1 MLRTNLLIL
10 LLCLNLFYCDVKP
23 VPAWDAQ
30 SQINAAAEFKA
41 NQCLRDCQT
50 VQSAQP
56 DISKRTPCI
65 RQLPFPPLLVLHD
78 QDQRNLNLCSIAITR
93 TSCPL
98 TAYPLA
104 CLVVYVK
111 KPVGD
116 IPPYINFNEFSKQ
129 KFR

>member
-1 MLRTNLLIL
+1 MLRIAFLIL
-10 LLCLNLFYCDVKP
+10 FSIYIFNCDVKP

-50 VQSAQP
+50 AQLAQQDP
-56 DISKRTPCI
+56 SKRTSCI
-65 RQLPFPPLLVLHD
+65 RMLPFPPLLVLHD

-98 TAYPLA
+98 SAYPLA